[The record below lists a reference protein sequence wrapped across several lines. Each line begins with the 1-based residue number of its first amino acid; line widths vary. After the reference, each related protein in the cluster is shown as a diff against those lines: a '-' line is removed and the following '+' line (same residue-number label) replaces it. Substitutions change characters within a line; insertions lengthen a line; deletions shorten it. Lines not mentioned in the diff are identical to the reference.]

1 MPELRL
7 GGFTFDTLV
16 GHTGFVGRNLA
27 DAFSFR
33 HLFNSANS
41 AGLKGLESGG
51 IVCAGLYAEKW
62 RANAEPEADLAHV
75 RGVFDLVSS
84 ARAQAVLLI
93 STVDIYDPPL
103 GRAEGEEPDPAAT
116 HPYGRHRQMFEQWM
130 RERFPNLWILRLPGL
145 FGPHLKKNLIFDM
158 MQGRLLEKIHP
169 EGQLQWVDIRRMA
182 GAIERMDSAGIRL
195 LNMVTEPVFT
205 RDVQEIMLPGA
216 AIGSAAPPVA
226 PHYDLRTRH
235 SAAFGRD
242 DGYTQGRDEVL
253 ADLRAFAAEHS
264 RA

>member
-33 HLFNSANS
+33 NQFNSSNS
-41 AGLKGLESGG
+41 AGLRALETGG

-75 RGVFDLVSS
+75 RGVFDLVASS
-84 ARAQAVLLI
+84 RAKAVLLI

-103 GRAEGEEPDPAAT
+103 ERSEGEEPDPAAT

-130 RERFPNLWILRLPGL
+130 RERFPDTWILRLPGL

-158 MQGRLLEKIHP
+158 LQGKLIEKIHP

-182 GAIERMDSAGIRL
+182 PTLARMDSAGIRL
-195 LNMVTEPVFT
+195 LNMVTEPVRT
-205 RDVQEIMLPGA
+205 RDVQEIVLPGA
-216 AIGSAAPPVA
+216 EIGAAAPPVA
-226 PHYDLRTRH
+226 PHYNLRTRH
-235 SAAFGRD
+235 SAAFGRN
-242 DGYTQGRDEVL
+242 DGYIQGRDEVL
-253 ADLRAFAAEHS
+253 ADLRGFVAEH
-264 RA
+264 RRG